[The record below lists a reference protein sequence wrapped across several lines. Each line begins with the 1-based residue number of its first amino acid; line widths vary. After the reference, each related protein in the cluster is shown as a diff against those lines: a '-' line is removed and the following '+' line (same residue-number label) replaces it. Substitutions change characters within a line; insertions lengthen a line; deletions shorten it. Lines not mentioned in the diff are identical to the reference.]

1 MYCYWSIFKVLIEEF
16 LDFSSKLWW
25 NNFILWIS
33 QRETRRNI
41 NETLERMVEFDFIP
55 EMYLHLY
62 LLVSCLREYLY
73 PSIWSMWFC
82 IMVKSLYWIDGLKLS
97 KAERFQ
103 LIFEPNF
110 PHAVLQLSFKQITS
124 VKQQHK
130 NGLSP
135 YIMKASSR
143 CSLQD

>member
-1 MYCYWSIFKVLIEEF
+1 MYCYWSIFRILSEEF
-16 LDFSSKLWW
+16 LDFASEVWW
-25 NNFILWIS
+25 NNFKFWLS
-33 QRETRRNI
+33 QRETSRNM
-41 NETLERMVEFDFIP
+41 NKTLERKVEFDFIP
-55 EMYLHLY
+55 EMYLHLC

-73 PSIWSMWFC
+73 PSIWCIWIC

-97 KAERFQ
+97 KAEMFWLIFQ
-103 LIFEPNF
+103 LNL
-110 PHAVLQLSFKQITS
+110 PHAVLRLSFKQITS

-135 YIMKASSR
+135 YIMKVSSR